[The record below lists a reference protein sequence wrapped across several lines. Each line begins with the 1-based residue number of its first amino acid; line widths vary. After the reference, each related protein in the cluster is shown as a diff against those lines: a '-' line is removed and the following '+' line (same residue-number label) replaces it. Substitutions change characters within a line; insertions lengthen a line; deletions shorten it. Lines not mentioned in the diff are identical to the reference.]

1 MPARLPPSAGRGA
14 GVATSK
20 PREGGVLSAPCRP
33 LEGGKSKCEAVHGGT
48 FLCGRGR
55 GQGRR
60 SLQPRLPIASLRWRP
75 KHAPP
80 APMPS
85 AGGAG
90 VVVQLVLE
98 SPQLRNAVIC
108 DTGVGPAR
116 GQEDTVRRREGP
128 GVSVAGRSVEGSP
141 APYPQIRAGGRL
153 IFLYHVSRLHGG
165 LGGKTSEEEAWAG
178 RAARGQQREL
188 FCPRLCGVRGVALG
202 RFSGWSGAG
211 CWVPAPRWVSLE
223 PGWDTTRRPS
233 NQVLVSR

>member
-1 MPARLPPSAGRGA
+1 MTARLPPSAGRGA

-33 LEGGKSKCEAVHGGT
+33 LAGGKSKCEAVHGGT
-48 FLCGRGR
+48 
-55 GQGRR
+55 R
-60 SLQPRLPIASLRWRP
+60 SGASLRRRP
-75 KHAPP
+75 RHAPP

-85 AGGAG
+85 AGGVG

-153 IFLYHVSRLHGG
+153 TFLYHVSRLHGG
-165 LGGKTSEEEAWAG
+165 LGGKTSEEEAWAR

-223 PGWDTTRRPS
+223 PGWGTTRRPS